1 MSILR
6 NTRSNSAPG
15 GRAIGLRLM
24 VGAPAVVGL
33 LYLLGLIGWSVRGC
47 PAELAPGRWLL
58 EPAAFP
64 ILAFS
69 GLLATVMMVT
79 ALGVFGCLALI
90 VGDAL
95 IAAWHRLR
103 R

>member
-1 MSILR
+1 MSISLSTS
-6 NTRSNSAPG
+6 NNSASG
-15 GRAIGLRLM
+15 GFAIGVRLM
-24 VGAPAVVGL
+24 VGAPALVGL
-33 LYLLGLIGWSVRGC
+33 SYLLCLIGWVVRGS
-47 PAELAPGRWLL
+47 PAELAPGRWLF

-64 ILAFS
+64 VLAFS
-69 GLLATVMMVT
+69 GLLATVIMVT
-79 ALGVFGCLALI
+79 ALGIFGCLALI